1 MKTKLKMEF
10 EVNTELILLNED
22 NINSNEKKTIT
33 LVVNEEEIMKILF
46 RFSSSEPFAILDTN
60 NNPYMVF
67 LGFDKDDTTQLTFI
81 ALKSSDKKNYMISN
95 YPDFILDLVEAF
107 VQIHSIGKV
116 TALNSLTMKM
126 NENART
132 DDNTTIEETDLS
144 KVPDEFELPGLDEYE
159 DDDNEYDRDYY
170 FNDHTPFDN
179 KDTDYSESNDF

>member
-22 NINSNEKKTIT
+22 NINSNEKKIIT
-33 LVVNEEEIMKILF
+33 LVVNEDEIMKILF
-46 RFSSSEPFAILDTN
+46 RFSSSEPFTILDTN

-67 LGFDKDDTTQLTFI
+67 LGFDKDDVSQLTFI
-81 ALKSSDKKNYMISN
+81 VLKSSDKKNYMISN

-107 VQIHSIGKV
+107 IQIHSIGKV
-116 TALNSLTMKM
+116 TALNSLTTKM

-132 DDNTTIEETDLS
+132 DNTTIEETDLS
-144 KVPDEFELPGLDEYE
+144 KLPDEFELPGLDEYN
-159 DDDNEYDRDYY
+159 DDEYDRDYY
-170 FNDHTPFDN
+170 NDSTPFDN